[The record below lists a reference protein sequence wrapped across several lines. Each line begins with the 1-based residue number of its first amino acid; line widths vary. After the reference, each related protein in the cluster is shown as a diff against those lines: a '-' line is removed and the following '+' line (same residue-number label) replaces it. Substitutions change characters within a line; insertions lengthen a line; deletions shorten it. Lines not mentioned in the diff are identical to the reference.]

1 VGTHQFKL
9 PDILTEC
16 EARFEEVSMFLKLNE
31 VIEGG
36 LKAWVMALSLERCCP
51 EGDAEVRLRFFLAPA
66 ASLFRLAGSQI
77 LEILNF

>member
-9 PDILTEC
+9 PDILAEC

-31 VIEGG
+31 VIEGE
-36 LKAWVMALSLERCCP
+36 LKAWVMALSLQRCCP
-51 EGDAEVRLRFFLAPA
+51 EGDAEVRSRFFLAPA